1 MSEDLVTSSIPP
13 CRKGLVALAARDLTK
28 RTDLVSEKW
37 RCMKKTPVAGA
48 RKLLKKMNA
57 FRPTLGSLSVSLL
70 AATYLLVFLNTT
82 FWTRAGLYLQGEPWA
97 FAGLCA
103 AMFAL
108 FTIGTV
114 AVSVRYLIKPI
125 LIVLIAVATAAA
137 WFTDNYGV
145 FVDTDMVRNVF
156 ETTRAESQ
164 DLVTPGLFR
173 HFSLYFVLP
182 SALLWWLDIAHQPF
196 GRKILQNGLTIFVCI
211 LIFAGLGATFY
222 KPYSA
227 IVRNKRDLVKTLNPI
242 TPLVS
247 TTKYLLGA
255 SQEVAIVV
263 KPLGEDAK
271 IAARPDG
278 SSKPRV
284 AIVIVG
290 ETARGASFS
299 LDSYKRETNPE
310 LARQDVIYYPN
321 VSSCGTATDVSLPCM
336 FSNLKR
342 SGYSHKAGLENENVL
357 DVLSRAGV
365 DVTWMENNTGSKGVA
380 DRVRNVVIT
389 GSKDP
394 RFCKDADCKDE
405 IFLEKIDKWLDGIT
419 KDSVLVLHQL
429 GNHGPAYYERYPDAF
444 RKFVPDCQTAELTR
458 CTDTEIVNAY
468 DNAILYTDFV
478 LSRIVERLKMRS
490 STLSTGFVYVSDHG
504 ESLGE
509 NGLYLHGTPYFMAP
523 DEQTRIPMITWFDG
537 QFASSMGLNLDCLRK
552 SATRPLSHDN
562 LFSSLLGMMNV
573 TTKVYQ
579 PDQDMFAPCRAAGLH
594 RPSRRVPDLHQ

>member
-1 MSEDLVTSSIPP
+1 MTSSQNN
-13 CRKGLVALAARDLTK
+13 G
-28 RTDLVSEKW
+28 TDV
-37 RCMKKTPVAGA
+37 KKTSVTGAG
-48 RKLLKKMNA
+48 KFLKQLNA
-57 FRPTLGSLSVSLL
+57 FRPTLGSLSVSIL
-70 AATYLLVFLNTT
+70 AATYLLMFLNTT

-114 AVSVRYLIKPI
+114 AFSVKYLIRPI
-125 LIVLIAVATAAA
+125 LIFYIAVATAAA

-156 ETTRAESQ
+156 ETTKAESQ

-173 HFSLYFVLP
+173 HFTVYFVLP
-182 SALLWWLDIAHQPF
+182 SALLLWVRIVHQPF
-196 GRKILQNGLTIFVCI
+196 GRKFVQNGLTIFVCF

-227 IVRNKRDLVKTLNPI
+227 IVRTKRDLVKTLNPI

-247 TTKYLLGA
+247 TTKYLMGA

-278 SSKPRV
+278 STKPRV

-299 LDSYKRETNPE
+299 LDSYARQTNPE
-310 LARQDVIYYPN
+310 LARQGVIYYPN

-342 SGYSHKAGLENENVL
+342 SGYNHRAGLENENVL

-389 GSKDP
+389 GSKDL
-394 RFCKDADCKDE
+394 RFCKDGDCRDE
-405 IFLEKIDKWLDGIT
+405 IFLEKFDEWLNGIT
-419 KDSVLVLHQL
+419 KDSVLVLHEL

-444 RKFVPDCQTAELTR
+444 RKFVPDCQTSELSQ
-458 CTDTEIVNAY
+458 CTDAEIVNAY

-478 LSRIVERLKMRS
+478 LSKIVERLKARS

-537 QFASSMGLNLDCLRK
+537 QFASSMGLSLDCLKK
-552 SATRPLSHDN
+552 SAARPLSHDN

-579 PDQDMFAPCRAAGLH
+579 PDQDMFAACRAAPAS
-594 RPSRRVPDLHQ
+594 PSSF

>member
-1 MSEDLVTSSIPP
+1 
-13 CRKGLVALAARDLTK
+13 
-28 RTDLVSEKW
+28 
-37 RCMKKTPVAGA
+37 MKKVSATGSG
-48 RKLLKKMNA
+48 KFLKKLEA
-57 FRPTLGSLSVSLL
+57 FRPTLGSLPVSIL
-70 AATYLLVFLNTT
+70 AATYLLLFLNAT
-82 FWTRAGLYLQGEPWA
+82 FWARAGVYLQGEPWA
-97 FAGLCA
+97 YAGLFA

-108 FTIGTV
+108 FTIATV
-114 AVSVRYLIKPI
+114 AVSVKYVIKPI
-125 LIVLIAVATAAA
+125 LIFYIAVAAAAA

-164 DLVTPGLFR
+164 DLMTPGLLR
-173 HFSLYFVLP
+173 HFALYFVLP
-182 SALLWWLDIAHQPF
+182 SALLSWVRVTHQTL
-196 GRKILQNGLTIFVCI
+196 GRKVLENGFTIFVCL
-211 LIFAGLGATFY
+211 LIFAGLAATFY

-227 IVRNKRDLVKTLNPI
+227 IVRTKRDLVKTLNPI
-242 TPLVS
+242 TPLVN
-247 TTKYLLGA
+247 TTKYLLGV
-255 SQEVAIVV
+255 SQEVALVV
-263 KPLGEDAK
+263 KPLGEDAR
-271 IAARPDG
+271 IAAPSDG

-299 LDSYKRETNPE
+299 LDSYTRQTNPE
-310 LARQDVIYYPN
+310 LARQNVIYYPN

-394 RFCKDADCKDE
+394 RFCKDGDCWDE
-405 IFLEKIDKWLDGIT
+405 IFLEKIDEWLSGIT

-444 RKFVPDCQTAELTR
+444 RKFVPDCQTAELAQ
-458 CTDTEIVNAY
+458 CTDAEIVNSY

-478 LSRIVERLKMRS
+478 LSGIVERLKARS
-490 STLSTGFVYVSDHG
+490 STLSTGFLYISDHG

-537 QFASSMGLNLDCLRK
+537 QFASSMGLGLDCLRK
-552 SATRPLSHDN
+552 SAARPLSHDN

-573 TTKVYQ
+573 TAKVYQ
-579 PDQDMFAPCRAAGLH
+579 PEQDMFAVCRAAPAL
-594 RPSRRVPDLHQ
+594 PSSS